1 MLELTNTKELIEVR
15 ILKEATC
22 ASLSERSTLTYQI
35 GSNDN
40 NDILFRIHKNSG
52 SGKFNRDWFD
62 SGDMLEM
69 IYEAKKPFSWK
80 VLYPLVE
87 GKSVN
92 TACFLM
98 AALKGEGLILPLDR
112 LYEQQSSADFQDRMG
127 KLMKKPAKKTAKPKP
142 AKSTKAKTTTKKEAA
157 A

>member
-22 ASLSERSTLTYQI
+22 PSLSERSTLTYQI
-35 GSNDN
+35 GCNDN

-52 SGKFNRDWFD
+52 TGKFNRKWVAA
-62 SGDMLEM
+62 GDILEM
-69 IYEAKKPFSWK
+69 IYEAKQPFSWK

-98 AALKGEGLILPLDR
+98 AALKSEGLILPLDR
-112 LYEQQSSADFQDRMG
+112 LYEQKSSADFQDRMG
-127 KLMKKPAKKTAKPKP
+127 KLVNKKIVKPKP
-142 AKSTKAKTTTKKEAA
+142 AKATKAKRTKKEATV
-157 A
+157 